1 MQMKTV
7 QHSNKE
13 NTGKTN
19 SRSKRSSTTNIQKAD
34 GTAGVL
40 LNLQQTHGN
49 RYVQRLLSDAVI
61 QRKCACGGTC
71 DHCQS
76 EGAHQDMIQHIL
88 QRKGGGQSLEP
99 GVRGFMDSRF
109 GEDFAGVRGLLYCHS
124 RESKNTQGE

>member
-1 MQMKTV
+1 MKTV

-34 GTAGVL
+34 GTAGLL

-61 QRKCACGGTC
+61 QHKCASGGTC

-76 EGAHQDMIQHIL
+76 EGAHQDMTQHIL
-88 QRKGGGQSLEP
+88 QRKGSGQSLEP
-99 GVRGFMDSRF
+99 DVQTFMESRF
-109 GEDFAGVRGLLYCHS
+109 GEDFGNVRVHTDTHATELRS
-124 RESKNTQGE
+124 S